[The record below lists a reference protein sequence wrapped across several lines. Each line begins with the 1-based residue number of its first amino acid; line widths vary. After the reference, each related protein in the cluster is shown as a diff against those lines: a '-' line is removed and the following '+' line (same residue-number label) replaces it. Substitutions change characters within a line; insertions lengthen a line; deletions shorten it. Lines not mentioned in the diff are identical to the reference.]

1 MKPQPHL
8 LFRNL
13 AASSLLLA
21 LACAAPGS
29 TVPAKP
35 AEPFK
40 PSLKLRP
47 VTVSLLTGG
56 TQSFQAEIN
65 YQEGLR
71 YLRQPVGWRVVEPQ
85 GGTIN
90 GAGLYT
96 APGTPGVFHVEV
108 RREDFPDISATA
120 TVTVR

>member
-1 MKPQPHL
+1 MKLHPQLHT
-8 LFRNL
+8 RGL
-13 AASSLLLA
+13 AAGSLLLA
-21 LACAAPGS
+21 LACTAPVS
-29 TVPAKP
+29 SLPAKP

-40 PSLKLRP
+40 PVLKLRP
-47 VTVSLLTGG
+47 VTVSLVAGA

-96 APGTPGVFHVEV
+96 APGTPGIFHVEV
-108 RREDFPDISATA
+108 RREDFPEIAATA

>member
-1 MKPQPHL
+1 MKQDRHHPFHL
-8 LFRNL
+8 LVVG
-13 AASSLLLA
+13 SLLLT
-21 LACAAPGS
+21 LACAAGS

-40 PSLKLRP
+40 PVLKLRP
-47 VTVSLLTGG
+47 VTVSLLTGA

-65 YQEGLR
+65 YQEGIR

-85 GGTIN
+85 GGTIT

-96 APGTPGVFHVEV
+96 APAAPGVFHVEV
-108 RREDFPDISATA
+108 RREDFPEVTATA
-120 TVTVR
+120 TVTVK

>member
-1 MKPQPHL
+1 MNPQPHA
-8 LFRNL
+8 LFRSL
-13 AASSLLLA
+13 GASSLLLA

-29 TVPAKP
+29 NLPAKP
-35 AEPFK
+35 AEPFR
-40 PSLKLRP
+40 PQLKLRP

-71 YLRQPVGWRVVEPQ
+71 YLRQPVNWRVVEPQ

-90 GAGLYT
+90 AAGLYT